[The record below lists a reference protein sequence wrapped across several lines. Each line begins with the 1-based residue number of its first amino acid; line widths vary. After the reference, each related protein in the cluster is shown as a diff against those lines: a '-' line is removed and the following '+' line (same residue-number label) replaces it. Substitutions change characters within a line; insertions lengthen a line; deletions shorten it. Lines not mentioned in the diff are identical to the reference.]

1 MTNIT
6 NPSTPFF
13 KWKMA
18 IVTKTTDDW
27 TLWNC
32 DETYERTLFIG
43 IHDDLEVP
51 YAALYII
58 YKGTVQPAAG
68 NAIIADLASMQLSIN
83 TALQELQALIDQ
95 VNATSKDMQDLQSQM
110 AIVLNEMEDKLEAM
124 QEQIAKARVWAEGT
138 DAEVTALGGQH
149 SSRTWAGIAKQ
160 AADLATGA
168 AFPILEDG
176 DQGKALVVNDTA
188 DGYIVEEISGGGG
201 SGFGSAHVQY
211 SNSSGNPYVF
221 TDGSNRILVL
231 PVGTEGLVPGQG
243 FIVAGSLKL
252 TNEVRI
258 TLTSGGTAL
267 YLAKDAN
274 GTIQV
279 HSADQYTWWA
289 GATKPSSA
297 AFTYWTNTETGECWH
312 LNAESNEDTV
322 ASAPIGLVAYSS
334 DYGGY
339 YFMPYVGFSMLPGAK
354 HEDGYFYNYLLVSP
368 TMQVQFP
375 CGKSI
380 NGPDYITCSGIT
392 GALPFR
398 ADTDEHALGSNY
410 DELLLQLNPA
420 TGSVSIVSTSGIA
433 YNAELNAYTKYKT
446 GSSFEAL
453 PYAVPICWLSH
464 SYNMPLT
471 CEGSEDRLNGGT
483 FAQNVQ
489 NIQGSALSP
498 FLPSN
503 IVECLPFNEGPIG
516 PAYRL
521 RSTPGKI
528 YIDKRGKMYQMDN
541 DNRGYLTELPYVDKA
556 ANYTW
561 TGQHTFE
568 NTSYFEGIT
577 CVPDFSEDATE
588 SQHKKEAVNAAML
601 DNAIATC
608 EPLNTGVNLLPAAST
623 WAFWQENDSS
633 VTTLNKTTGIVSGCT
648 ANAYPISAKTLTE
661 LGVPEG
667 TKDAEIIMRFKVISD
682 SAETTLVR
690 FWNPPSETYMHH
702 IGYAYKGVVKIHGY
716 YGMVYGDSSDD
727 YPYNGPIPANA
738 WGFVKVKLVDGV
750 ATVSYLADASG
761 SYSLATLPD
770 SGWVDLEG
778 SDAPYDGIPSTQV
791 FVGREYTGS
800 AGALEIDLLNTKLSF
815 GNVTVWDGSTVASSP
830 FDGIFTAVGS
840 VTLNNTTGI
849 ASNFGNG
856 SYLQFVNGTPS
867 ADDGYDMIFRVMQNG
882 SSGRGAIFSFESGP
896 REFGLQDTQP
906 YFNGGTYTLA
916 AVSPTPAANAW
927 MWVRYISEGGVTKA
941 YVLEDPDSTYTLD
954 TLPEL
959 SSWKQNGDGGTVV
972 YSTGNCYIGRSTD
985 DASYYFHGSIDLFNT
1000 RITVGSINVEG
1011 RHTVFYDGAPLAPKD
1026 YQTQGIHSQS
1036 TGRIAN
1042 GVILR
1047 RFEANSKV
1055 YMELDGTFEGVVAS
1069 DSTITI
1075 STKDYGFKGTLIS
1088 LQAMQMGTGATTVN
1102 YNSTTAADLVKGT
1115 LTLRTS
1121 LSSGEAYKV
1130 SVHCVIEQNG

>member
-1 MTNIT
+1 MTTI

-18 IVTKTTDDW
+18 IVTKSTDDW

-43 IHDDLEVP
+43 IHDDLEQP

-68 NAIIADLASMQLSIN
+68 NAIIADLASMQLQIN

-95 VNATSKDMQDLQSQM
+95 VNATSASMQELWQK
-110 AIVLNEMEDKLEAM
+110 VNNLVVEMEDKLEAM

-138 DAEVTALGGQH
+138 DAEVNELGGQH
-149 SSRTWAGIAKQ
+149 SARTWAGIAKQ

-188 DGYIVEEISGGGG
+188 DGYV
-201 SGFGSAHVQY
+201 VQ
-211 SNSSGNPYVF
+211 
-221 TDGSNRILVL
+221 
-231 PVGTEGLVPGQG
+231 
-243 FIVAGSLKL
+243 
-252 TNEVRI
+252 
-258 TLTSGGTAL
+258 
-267 YLAKDAN
+267 
-274 GTIQV
+274 TII
-279 HSADQYTWWA
+279 
-289 GATKPSSA
+289 
-297 AFTYWTNTETGECWH
+297 TET
-312 LNAESNEDTV
+312 DT
-322 ASAPIGLVAYSS
+322 
-334 DYGGY
+334 
-339 YFMPYVGFSMLPGAK
+339 
-354 HEDGYFYNYLLVSP
+354 
-368 TMQVQFP
+368 
-375 CGKSI
+375 
-380 NGPDYITCSGIT
+380 
-392 GALPFR
+392 
-398 ADTDEHALGSNY
+398 
-410 DELLLQLNPA
+410 
-420 TGSVSIVSTSGIA
+420 
-433 YNAELNAYTKYKT
+433 TK
-446 GSSFEAL
+446 
-453 PYAVPICWLSH
+453 
-464 SYNMPLT
+464 
-471 CEGSEDRLNGGT
+471 D
-483 FAQNVQ
+483 
-489 NIQGSALSP
+489 
-498 FLPSN
+498 
-503 IVECLPFNEGPIG
+503 
-516 PAYRL
+516 
-521 RSTPGKI
+521 
-528 YIDKRGKMYQMDN
+528 
-541 DNRGYLTELPYVDKA
+541 
-556 ANYTW
+556 YTW
-561 TGQHTFE
+561 TGTNEYTKELWAQGGLNVVKGFNATSASSVLLPKE
-568 NTSYFEGIT
+568 YTYNDDNTCHDY
-577 CVPDFSEDATE
+577 
-588 SQHKKEAVNAAML
+588 EAVNVKNLRAEIST
-601 DNAIATC
+601 AIATC
-608 EPLNTGVNLLPAAST
+608 EPLNEGVNLLPAAST

-633 VTTLNKTTGIVSGCT
+633 VTTLDKTTGIVSGCT
-648 ANAYPISAKTLTE
+648 TDAYPISAKTLTE
-661 LGVPEG
+661 LGVPED

-702 IGYAYKGVVKIHGY
+702 IGYVYKGVVKIHGY
-716 YGMVYGDSSDD
+716 YGRVYGGSSDD

-791 FVGREYTGS
+791 FVGRKYTGS

-815 GNVTVWDGSTVASSP
+815 GNVTVWDGSTVASAP

-941 YVLEDPDSTYTLD
+941 YVLEDPDSAYTLD

-972 YSTGNCYIGRSTD
+972 YSAGNCYIGRSTD

-1026 YQTQGIHSQS
+1026 YQTLGTHSQS

-1042 GVILR
+1042 SVILR
-1047 RFEANSKV
+1047 RFEADSKV
-1055 YMELDGTFEGVVAS
+1055 YMELDGTFEGTVAS

-1121 LSSGEAYKV
+1121 LGAGEAYKV